1 MRGETQANRLE
12 ILMHKHHIHPCYRL
26 SLPPFEVKKS
36 LLKDLKKGDIF
47 LLGLDQLSF
56 VLSDRRGICAEVM
69 IEHQNSVDRLKIIS
83 LRKDT
88 KQRVSKKYQCV
99 LVTFGEV
106 QSRILDVGHV
116 IGTMDLNFDD
126 LTLVVEEKKVAEGS
140 LVKVDE
146 KIALRVDR
154 VF

>member
-12 ILMHKHHIHPCYRL
+12 ILMHKHHIHPSYTL

-36 LLKDLKKGDIF
+36 LLKSLSEGDIF
-47 LLGLDQLSF
+47 LLGLDQLLF
-56 VLSDRRGICAEVM
+56 VLLDRGGIRAEVM
-69 IEHQNSVDRLKIIS
+69 TEHHNAVERLKIIS
-83 LRKDT
+83 LGKET
-88 KQRVSKKYQCV
+88 KQRVSKKYQRV

-106 QSRILDVGHV
+106 QSRKLEIGHV
-116 IGTMDLNFDD
+116 IGTMDLNFNE
-126 LTLVVEEKKVAEGS
+126 LAIVVDEKKIAEGS

-146 KIALRVDR
+146 KIALQVER